1 MDYLLHRYIDEV
13 HPHRPFERS
22 KMTTIK
28 ITAEH
33 FKGVHVSQ
41 LTPDMIFKYAE
52 KRTAG
57 YKAPAP
63 IGKSTLNQ
71 QLTYVAQTTDHARTL
86 WGVDLPSNPV
96 RDALSALSKIGLVG
110 GSRRRERRVSAQ
122 ELILLIHASTT
133 HRSGWIG
140 PIIMMAVET
149 GMRQGEIQALH
160 WKDVDFE
167 GNTIFIKDRKHP
179 TEKAGNNQ
187 IIPVSNK
194 ALQVLRDWRP
204 IKARRSGAIFP
215 DVKLAQSIGDRFV
228 KVRESAGLPELHFHD
243 LRHEAISRFF
253 EKGLQIQEVARISGH
268 KDWEQLLRYTQLN
281 ASSLADKLN
290 AY

>member
-13 HPHRPFERS
+13 HSHRPFERS

-28 ITAEH
+28 MTAEH
-33 FKGVHVSQ
+33 FKGVHVTQ

-52 KRTAG
+52 KRRAG
-57 YKAPAP
+57 YKGRAP

-71 QLTYVAQTTDHARTL
+71 QLTYVAQTIDQARTL
-86 WGVDLPSNPV
+86 WGVDLPSNPA

-122 ELILLIHASTT
+122 ELKLLMHASTK

-149 GMRQGEIQALH
+149 GMRQGEIQALQ

-179 TEKAGNNQ
+179 TEKARNNQ

-194 ALQVLRDWRP
+194 ALQVLRDWGP
-204 IKARRSGAIFP
+204 IKAKRSGAIFP
-215 DVKLAQSIGDRFV
+215 DVKLAQSISDRFV
-228 KVRESAGLPELHFHD
+228 KVRAFAGLPELHFYD
-243 LRHEAISRFF
+243 FRHEAISRFF

-268 KDWEQLLRYTQLN
+268 KD
-281 ASSLADKLN
+281 
-290 AY
+290 